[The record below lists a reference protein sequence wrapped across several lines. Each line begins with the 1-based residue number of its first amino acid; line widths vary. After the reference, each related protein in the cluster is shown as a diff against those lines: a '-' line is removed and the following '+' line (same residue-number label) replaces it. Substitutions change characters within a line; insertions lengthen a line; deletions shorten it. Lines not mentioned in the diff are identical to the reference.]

1 MHRKTRS
8 ARLLVV
14 TSLLVLGDR
23 GRSCLGDRG
32 RSCLTEPR
40 ALIVRPRPPGG
51 LEPPEPKVR
60 RLAGGSS
67 PPSPLYD
74 PGRLVR
80 PVKQPPAS

>member
-1 MHRKTRS
+1 MHRRTRS

-23 GRSCLGDRG
+23 GRSCLA
-32 RSCLTEPR
+32 EPR

>member
-1 MHRKTRS
+1 MPFVDRRGS
-8 ARLLVV
+8 RYLADQWAGLLY
-14 TSLLVLGDR
+14 SLAEL
-23 GRSCLGDRG
+23 
-32 RSCLTEPR
+32 R

-60 RLAGGSS
+60 QLAGGSS
-67 PPSPLYD
+67 PSSPLYD